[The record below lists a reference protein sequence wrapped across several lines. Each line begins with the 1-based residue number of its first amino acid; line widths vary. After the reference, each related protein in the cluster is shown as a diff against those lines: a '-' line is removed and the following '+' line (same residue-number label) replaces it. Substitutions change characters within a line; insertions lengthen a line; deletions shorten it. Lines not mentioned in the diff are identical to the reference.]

1 MIKPATASL
10 ERTLLVILYKMFL
23 ISSLIQFRKNN
34 ERLNMVRNV
43 AETKAKQ
50 NKTTENFSWLLQDGS
65 IIQRNVISPNSI
77 LDEQSKLLDQNTCFN
92 VTAKLL
98 IFKIKN
104 LVCLSYL
111 TNSSD
116 SISSA
121 MPHRHRTVG
130 WIILSNSEICAI

>member
-10 ERTLLVILYKMFL
+10 ERTILVILYKMFL

-77 LDEQSKLLDQNTCFN
+77 LDEQS
-92 VTAKLL
+92 
-98 IFKIKN
+98 
-104 LVCLSYL
+104 
-111 TNSSD
+111 
-116 SISSA
+116 
-121 MPHRHRTVG
+121 
-130 WIILSNSEICAI
+130 

>member
-10 ERTLLVILYKMFL
+10 ERTILVILYKMFW

-77 LDEQSKLLDQNTCFN
+77 LDE
-92 VTAKLL
+92 
-98 IFKIKN
+98 
-104 LVCLSYL
+104 
-111 TNSSD
+111 
-116 SISSA
+116 
-121 MPHRHRTVG
+121 
-130 WIILSNSEICAI
+130 

>member
-1 MIKPATASL
+1 MIKPATVSL
-10 ERTLLVILYKMFL
+10 ERTILVILYKMFL

-77 LDEQSKLLDQNTCFN
+77 LDEQSKLLD
-92 VTAKLL
+92 
-98 IFKIKN
+98 
-104 LVCLSYL
+104 
-111 TNSSD
+111 
-116 SISSA
+116 
-121 MPHRHRTVG
+121 
-130 WIILSNSEICAI
+130 

>member
-1 MIKPATASL
+1 MIKPATVSL
-10 ERTLLVILYKMFL
+10 ERTILVILYKMFW

-77 LDEQSKLLDQNTCFN
+77 LDEQSKLLD
-92 VTAKLL
+92 
-98 IFKIKN
+98 
-104 LVCLSYL
+104 
-111 TNSSD
+111 
-116 SISSA
+116 
-121 MPHRHRTVG
+121 
-130 WIILSNSEICAI
+130 

>member
-10 ERTLLVILYKMFL
+10 ERTILVILYKMFL

-77 LDEQSKLLDQNTCFN
+77 LDE
-92 VTAKLL
+92 
-98 IFKIKN
+98 
-104 LVCLSYL
+104 
-111 TNSSD
+111 
-116 SISSA
+116 
-121 MPHRHRTVG
+121 
-130 WIILSNSEICAI
+130 

>member
-10 ERTLLVILYKMFL
+10 ERTILVILYKMFL

-77 LDEQSKLLDQNTCFN
+77 LDEQSKLLD
-92 VTAKLL
+92 
-98 IFKIKN
+98 
-104 LVCLSYL
+104 
-111 TNSSD
+111 
-116 SISSA
+116 
-121 MPHRHRTVG
+121 
-130 WIILSNSEICAI
+130 

>member
-1 MIKPATASL
+1 MIKPATVSL
-10 ERTLLVILYKMFL
+10 ERTILVILYKMFL

-77 LDEQSKLLDQNTCFN
+77 LDE
-92 VTAKLL
+92 
-98 IFKIKN
+98 
-104 LVCLSYL
+104 
-111 TNSSD
+111 
-116 SISSA
+116 
-121 MPHRHRTVG
+121 
-130 WIILSNSEICAI
+130 